1 MSGGS
6 ARRHDKDHYNKDD
19 FDDMISAA
27 VIEPTRRGR
36 QLQEG
41 HNDQDDNGPIM
52 VDSTPDDAPSED
64 DDMNSLNSDD
74 ISGGSDI
81 SDVEQAREAN
91 GKAGNKNFT
100 PRPLINDDESTVDM
114 RPPAPVNQSVSSYVE
129 ALNQQQ
135 TRKNR
140 VIKCGMVFI
149 LLSVIIGVVLAIV
162 SVTGKNTSN
171 DVSGVE
177 DDMNGSGAN
186 GGNSA
191 LEISVKEGFT
201 GSNTTTYSPSLSP
214 IYLDLVTATS
224 SPVTNAGLTPAIT
237 PTSSPSLP
245 PQTALPTKNP
255 TLPPQSALPTSRPTP
270 VPVETIVETD
280 APAASPV
287 AVTPEPTP
295 EPTFLPTDD
304 PTYEPTPMP
313 SPDPTPQPTI
323 LITAQPITPNVRHYT
338 LSTFSV

>member
-1 MSGGS
+1 MSTLIHPTKQLDMYDGGPPVDRKESSGSSMSSGS
-6 ARRHDKDHYNKDD
+6 ARRQDTDHYNKDD
-19 FDDMISAA
+19 FDDMISSA
-27 VIEPTRRGR
+27 VIEPTRRG
-36 QLQEG
+36 QQSQEG
-41 HNDQDDNGPIM
+41 YNGQDENAPIM
-52 VDSTPDDAPSED
+52 VDLTPDDAPSED

-140 VIKCGMVFI
+140 IVKCGMVFI
-149 LLSVIIGVVLAIV
+149 LLGLVIGVVLAIV

-177 DDMNGSGAN
+177 DGMNGSGGN

-201 GSNTTTYSPSLSP
+201 GSNATTYSPSLSP
-214 IYLDLVTATS
+214 VYLETVIVTS
-224 SPVTNAGLTPAIT
+224 SPVTTAGITPAIT
-237 PTSSPSLP
+237 PTYSPSMP

-255 TLPPQSALPTSRPTP
+255 TLPPQSALPTDRPTR
-270 VPVETIVETD
+270 VPVETIVETEP
-280 APAASPV
+280 PAASPI
-287 AVTPEPTP
+287 TSEPTP
-295 EPTFLPTDD
+295 EVCVR
-304 PTYEPTPMP
+304 
-313 SPDPTPQPTI
+313 I
-323 LITAQPITPNVRHYT
+323 LIVVCEFYE
-338 LSTFSV
+338 FSN